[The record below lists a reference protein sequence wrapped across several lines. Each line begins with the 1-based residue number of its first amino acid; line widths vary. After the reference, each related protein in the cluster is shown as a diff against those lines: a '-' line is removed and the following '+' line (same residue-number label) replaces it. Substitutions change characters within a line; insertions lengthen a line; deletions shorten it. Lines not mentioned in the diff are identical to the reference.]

1 MKLTQM
7 QQTVDF
13 YTVLLNQLIKELRQ
27 KYFTYMSDSN
37 IHNVINGGKYESTS
51 LTPVLELKDIEDED
65 EDVYFLYI
73 SYINQIENIPNKQ
86 PYKDIFD
93 FKNCFMYQ
101 VYLKQYEKW
110 LNTMYNKW
118 LSNLYD
124 NHKNLL
130 LLLNKAD
137 LPYVKETNNVDLR
150 IHNNLLALTLKQ
162 KAHSHSF
169 KGIGDSKYMYEF
181 FKLNN
186 IDIQ

>member
-13 YTVLLNQLIKELRQ
+13 YAVLLNQLIKELRD
-27 KYFTYMSDSN
+27 KKFTFLTLINVNN
-37 IHNVINGGKYESTS
+37 IFNFCKYESTS
-51 LTPVLELKDIEDED
+51 LNPVLELKDIED

-86 PYKDIFD
+86 PYKDILD

-101 VYLKQYEKW
+101 VYLEQYEEW
-110 LNTMYNKW
+110 LDTMYNKW

-130 LLLNKAD
+130 LLLNKAG

>member
-1 MKLTQM
+1 M

-13 YTVLLNQLIKELRQ
+13 YTVLLNQLIKEL
-27 KYFTYMSDSN
+27 KDKKFTFLTLTNVNN
-37 IHNVINGGKYESTS
+37 IFNFGKYESTS
-51 LTPVLELKDIEDED
+51 LTPVLELKDIED

-110 LNTMYNKW
+110 LNKMYNKW
-118 LSNLYD
+118 LSNLHN
-124 NHKNLL
+124 NHFNLL

-137 LPYVKETNNVDLR
+137 LSYIKETDNVNLT
-150 IHNNLLALTLKQ
+150 ISNGLYVNLLALRLKQ
-162 KAHSHSF
+162 QIHSHSF